1 MTIAQKEFLEE
12 YVNPVM
18 DKYWDN
24 PDFNEFDSDGGKTF
38 DAQKAMLFEGDVF
51 TPLTNEK
58 GRVYGFSVGDFPYKF
73 IDARYPDEI
82 PLICGEGIENSVKKG
97 EETIVIVYVG
107 FNEVFLE
114 GSEGQKEWALDNPE
128 DKGTKIFS

>member
-12 YVNPVM
+12 YVNPVTE
-18 DKYWDN
+18 KYWDN

-38 DAQKAMLFEGDVF
+38 DAQKAMLFESDVF

-73 IDARYPDEI
+73 IDARYPDDL
-82 PLICGEGIENSVKKG
+82 PLMFGDAIETSAKKG
-97 EETIVIVYVG
+97 EETIVIGYVG

-114 GSEGQKEWALDNPE
+114 GSEGQKEWALNNPE
-128 DKGTKIFS
+128 DKGTPIFC